1 MTRVQLHNRNVGLV
15 RRTLAAQG
23 FRVRHGGR
31 RGGSREA
38 VTRFDL
44 IAEDVGVAVRVAKR
58 STFVYRVSVR
68 GKRYTYQ
75 YAGYRWNLHS
85 HGRTRLHP
93 DFWILVA
100 AGKPTRFFVVPG
112 QRVRGSYTLTLR
124 VPSNTWLLGC
134 ENEWHTIRE
143 LSIER
148 HKQAA

>member
-1 MTRVQLHNRNVGLV
+1 MTRIQLHNRNVSLV

-23 FRVRHGGR
+23 LSVRHGGR

-38 VTRFDL
+38 ATRCDL
-44 IAEDVGVAVRVAKR
+44 IAEDVAIAVRVAKR

-68 GKRYTYQ
+68 GKRYTYH
-75 YAGYRWNLHS
+75 YGGYRWNLHS

-100 AGKPTRFFVVPG
+100 AGKPVRFFIVPG

-124 VPSNTWLLGC
+124 VPSNTWLLDC
-134 ENEWHTIRE
+134 EGGWDAIRE
-143 LSIER
+143 FSLER
-148 HKQAA
+148 HNRAA